1 VQAAGVAVALLGA
14 VAFAVAFYQGGAERV
29 PFEDGLLAAV
39 FAYER
44 VLALLGLGLALARP
58 TAVVRWS
65 SIIVLAVGIAG
76 GIAEEGH
83 FANSAL
89 VADHL
94 FVLALPGPV
103 ACAIAGLAL
112 ALPRILQTWLLPVFA
127 APLGFLVGI
136 ATGLAAP
143 ASDVL
148 AFSAGGALGELWIAA
163 TPALL
168 FQSLQGPWARIF
180 TRILGSWLIAVGV
193 LLGAVR
199 LIAAKPAAEALPP
212 PATLQPLPPSAIPE
226 AVPPPASPG
235 AFPRGGEDEFRQQ
248 P

>member
-1 VQAAGVAVALLGA
+1 MTIALLGA
-14 VAFAVAFYQGGAERV
+14 IALAVAFYHGGAERF
-29 PFEDGLLAAV
+29 PFEDGLQAAA

-44 VLALLGLGLALARP
+44 MLALLGLGLALARQM
-58 TAVVRWS
+58 AVARWS
-65 SIIVLAVGIAG
+65 GVIALAVGIAG
-76 GIAEEGH
+76 GIAGEGDL
-83 FANSAL
+83 ANSAW

-94 FVLALPGPV
+94 FVLALPGPL

-112 ALPRILQTWLLPVFA
+112 ALPPILQTWLLPVFA

-136 ATGLAAP
+136 AIGLAAP
-143 ASDVL
+143 AGSVL
-148 AFSAGGALGELWIAA
+148 AFSAGGALGALWIAV

-168 FQSLQGPWARIF
+168 FQWVQGPWARIF
-180 TRILGSWLIAVGV
+180 IRILGSWLIAVGV

-199 LIAAKPAAEALPP
+199 LIAVKPSAEALPP
-212 PATLQPLPPSAIPE
+212 PTTLQPLPPSAIPE